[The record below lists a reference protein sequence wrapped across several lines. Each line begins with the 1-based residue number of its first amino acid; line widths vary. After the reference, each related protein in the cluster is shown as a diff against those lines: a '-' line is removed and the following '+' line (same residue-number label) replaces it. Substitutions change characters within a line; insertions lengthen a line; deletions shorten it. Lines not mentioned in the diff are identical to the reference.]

1 MNHKITDLYNLINR
15 LDNTLAENLKKLKEK
30 ISTDNKQLVMDK
42 EMLVAKLEKN
52 DMVASSIVTVE
63 KKVEEVAENVN
74 ELEIKFQNAVS
85 IFQQTQN
92 KEETITKDR
101 MKSIVEFEVKLD
113 KKVRRTND
121 ELMIIKQQLLETRE
135 NLPISNEEMEDMRK
149 DLDSLKD
156 VVHQKFVENMSQKMS
171 IPVQMQLKLESR
183 NQIDEKVASL
193 CQTYDKKLS
202 ELTNEVME
210 VKKTCSIKS
219 QTSQV
224 LTENN
229 LNQIQDIHQSMGQ
242 IQDNLTKLTNCESLL
257 KEGKDFVN
265 VKSGVE
271 TFFECKICHKELI
284 RWNGL
289 RRHMRDKHKLTC

>member
-121 ELMIIKQQLLETRE
+121 ELMIIKQ
-135 NLPISNEEMEDMRK
+135 
-149 DLDSLKD
+149 
-156 VVHQKFVENMSQKMS
+156 
-171 IPVQMQLKLESR
+171 
-183 NQIDEKVASL
+183 
-193 CQTYDKKLS
+193 
-202 ELTNEVME
+202 
-210 VKKTCSIKS
+210 
-219 QTSQV
+219 
-224 LTENN
+224 
-229 LNQIQDIHQSMGQ
+229 
-242 IQDNLTKLTNCESLL
+242 
-257 KEGKDFVN
+257 
-265 VKSGVE
+265 
-271 TFFECKICHKELI
+271 
-284 RWNGL
+284 
-289 RRHMRDKHKLTC
+289 